1 MVNRDSVHHDAA
13 DRLPFFVEESSM
25 LDFLNGFL
33 PRFLPENVHFD
44 IRTASSTH
52 SSIFGSH
59 GSFAHTPP
67 VVSHIVQLWR
77 FQHVHFQL
85 LLVCRERSSV
95 GRRWAKPLAA
105 SGHHSCGAKGNHCGA
120 LLSPIDLESLKS
132 EVTGMTIVAPLYS
145 DERSFFSDHEPGVFE
160 VLRAGE
166 FLGYVDADN
175 EVTFPAARTV
185 NPYPEGAASIQLED
199 LLDPPRTVN
208 LTKIDG
214 RLTRS
219 DE

>member
-44 IRTASSTH
+44 IRTASS
-52 SSIFGSH
+52 FG
-59 GSFAHTPP
+59 G
-67 VVSHIVQLWR
+67 
-77 FQHVHFQL
+77 
-85 LLVCRERSSV
+85 V
-95 GRRWAKPLAA
+95 G
-105 SGHHSCGAKGNHCGA
+105 SCGAFQGLKEITVGLA